1 MSATFAITWTLIC
14 MGSMYATYRLGIRE
28 ERARWVAR
36 MDRWQ
41 RRQAILDGRIREE
54 DERREWEEFDDKD

>member
-1 MSATFAITWTLIC
+1 MTAEFAIGMTVLAVA
-14 MGSMYATYRLGIRE
+14 SMWATYRAGIRE

-41 RRQAILDGRIREE
+41 RRQAIIDGRIREE
-54 DERREWEEFDDKD
+54 EERREWEAMEE

>member
-1 MSATFAITWTLIC
+1 MSAEFAIAWTLISVA
-14 MGSMYATYRLGIRE
+14 SMYATYRAGIKE

-41 RRQAILDGRIREE
+41 RRQAIIDGREAAE
-54 DERREWEEFDDKD
+54 QERREWEDMEE